1 MMVKF
6 KKLLFKWDKDLEM
19 YIMEMVVEK
28 DLGDL
33 EREGKRNEILGN
45 DERKRKRRNDEK
57 EIGKRNGLLK
67 IVGKENEGIIV
78 MWKKVEKKVKNDEK
92 GLRIERE
99 EGIVNEKIFRIED
112 KELWKEEKIEMKKGK
127 NVRIEIEKSEEEEIV
142 EKLKRMLK
150 RIGIGSE
157 GNLKED
163 REILKK
169 SIKGNKRIMME
180 EIKRIDVK
188 EMKEM
193 EDDLKSEDWRCK
205 K

>member
-142 EKLKRMLK
+142 EKLKRILK

-169 SIKGNKRIMME
+169 SIKGNKWIMME
-180 EIKRIDVK
+180 EIKRIEVK
-188 EMKEM
+188 DMKEM

>member
-180 EIKRIDVK
+180 EIKRIEVK